1 MLIDWINLKTPMI
14 IDNLIGDYIHQQ
26 ITITVDILQ
35 EAVLSQSNLERYEGY
50 WFSLGFDIVT

>member
-50 WFSLGFDIVT
+50 